1 MKTERCRENWAHS
14 LSSGAGFPKAARFLL
29 RPLACPQRPGPAQL
43 PADLRPHRAH
53 RRLRAGPQQLHGG
66 GCPPSGRGR
75 GQVGVGGC
83 PGPPDRAPAC
93 APPPHA
99 PGGLLPD
106 PRAPLDPVALG
117 SARAPWRAARDLH
130 GGGPEP
136 REQHLVRR
144 AGGTERKEGGRVT
157 GSTDGETEARGG
169 GRLPGGSGRGSDLS
183 LLPSGP

>member
-1 MKTERCRENWAHS
+1 MKTEQCGENWAHS
-14 LSSGAGFPKAARFLL
+14 LSSGAGFPKAARFLP

-43 PADLRPHRAH
+43 PTDLRPHRAH
-53 RRLRAGPQQLHGG
+53 RRLRAGPQQLQGG

-75 GQVGVGGC
+75 GKVGVGGAPARLTA
-83 PGPPDRAPAC
+83 PGPAH
-93 APPPHA
+93 PPTPA

-144 AGGTERKEGGRVT
+144 AGGTEGKEGGRVT

-169 GRLPGGSGRGSDLS
+169 GRLLGGSGQGSDLS
-183 LLPSGP
+183 LLPAGP